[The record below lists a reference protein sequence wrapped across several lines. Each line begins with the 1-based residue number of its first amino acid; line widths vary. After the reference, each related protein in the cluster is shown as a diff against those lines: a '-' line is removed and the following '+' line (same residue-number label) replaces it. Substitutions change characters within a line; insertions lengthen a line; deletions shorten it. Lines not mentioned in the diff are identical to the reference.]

1 MMSGSFPGG
10 WLPLIAERIGARS
23 AAALEATGVGDAMHA
38 LYEGSR
44 QDDRERVGRAIERL
58 FPRRPERSLP
68 VLCEVL
74 TTALGPLD
82 VGGFLDV
89 VLNRHASGARAVA
102 ADAGSSLVQWSASGV
117 ALRRGGEL
125 AALVR
130 QFEERHFVKL
140 VGLVEPTLLADART
154 GIGAATFVPLS
165 HGDAGRD
172 HYMIGNPVLFA
183 FQALVHTR
191 AFLDLVEEICDFR
204 RGSLK
209 GFVGRVYQ
217 KVPGHHHDP
226 WHSDVG
232 QCRVAALS
240 LNLGE
245 HDYEGGDLELREAAT
260 HTPLERVVNRGAG
273 DGVIFRVHPA
283 LQHRI
288 GPMTGTT
295 PKTAFAGWFVADGED
310 AWERPLKPRG
320 VHHG

>member
-1 MMSGSFPGG
+1 MSGSFPGD
-10 WLPLIAERIGARS
+10 WMPLITERIGARS
-23 AAALEATGVGDAMHA
+23 AAALEATGVGGAIHA

-44 QDDRERVGRAIERL
+44 LNDRERVGHAMERL
-58 FPRRPERSLP
+58 FPRRLDRSLP
-68 VLCEVL
+68 ALCEAL
-74 TTALGPLD
+74 TTSLRPLD

-89 VLNRHASGARAVA
+89 ILNCRAPGARAIA
-102 ADAGSSLVQWSASGV
+102 ADASSSLVQWSALGV
-117 ALRRGGEL
+117 SLRRGDEL
-125 AALVR
+125 VALAR
-130 QFEERHFVKL
+130 QFEEQHYVKL
-140 VGLVEPTLLADART
+140 VGLVEPALLADTRT

-183 FQALVHTR
+183 LQSLVHTR

-204 RGSLK
+204 RQSLK

-245 HDYEGGDLELREAAT
+245 HDYEGGDLELREAST
-260 HTPLERVVNRGAG
+260 HTPLARVVNRGAG

-295 PKTAFAGWFVADGED
+295 PKTAFAGWFVADRED

-320 VHHG
+320 VRHG